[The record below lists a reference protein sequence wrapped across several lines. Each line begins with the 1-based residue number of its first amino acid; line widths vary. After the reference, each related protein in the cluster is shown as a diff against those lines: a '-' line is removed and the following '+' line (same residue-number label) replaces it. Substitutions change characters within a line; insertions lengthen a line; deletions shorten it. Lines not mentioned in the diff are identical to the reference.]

1 MGKNYNNLKN
11 NRVSYYIVIISFMFL
26 IFIGSIFI
34 GNSLLFIFKLSINRF
49 SIIIFPIIALILSKF
64 ILAKDGEKI
73 KLRYM
78 IGILFLF
85 YIIIIILGV
94 INNFIWDSS
103 YDSLAY
109 HQEGI
114 IRLKDGWNPFYEQNE
129 SINKWVNHYTKAP
142 WIFAASIYIITGKIE
157 SAKVLSMLLP
167 IIILLLGFAFFYLIT
182 KKKILVSILGSV
194 LLAINPV
201 NISQMFTYYV
211 DSILGIYI
219 IILII
224 NLFLILFFE
233 DLFYFKYFT
242 LINIATFLVNIKFTG
257 LAYAAIILGAFII
270 YNFIYNENKFNL
282 KLLCFFILS
291 FIFSVIIIGF
301 NPYITNTLN
310 KGNPLYPLAGNNKID
325 IMTAN
330 IPKNFRDDGEFEKAY
345 KSLIAIPS
353 IDNID
358 GIASKNFEEM
368 FRNNEETK
376 LIYAQADTRLRGFGL
391 YSIIFLPIS
400 FLFLIYLVIRIKNIK
415 LKVWSSLTLI
425 GLFAGVIYCGDFWW
439 ARYVSFIWVIPII
452 TYVIM
457 VNSKNKL
464 NKIIG
469 WTMLTLMLINST
481 IMLPSTLRI
490 KNNLSN
496 EIKQQ
501 ILIDREIPND
511 EFIFS
516 KINKSKEFNLSYKIK
531 K

>member
-1 MGKNYNNLKN
+1 
-11 NRVSYYIVIISFMFL
+11 MFL

-49 SIIIFPIIALILSKF
+49 SIIIFPIIALILSNF
-64 ILAKDGEKI
+64 ILVKDGEKI

-85 YIIIIILGV
+85 YIVIIILGF
-94 INNFIWDSS
+94 INNSLWDSS

-114 IRLKDGWNPFYEQNE
+114 IRLKEGWNPFYEQNE
-129 SINKWVNHYTKAP
+129 DINKWVNHYTKAP
-142 WIFAASIYIITGKIE
+142 WIFAASIYTITGKIE
-157 SAKVLSMLLP
+157 SAKVLTMLLP

-182 KKKILVSILGSV
+182 KKNIIISLLGSL

-219 IILII
+219 IILTIT
-224 NLFLILFFE
+224 LFLILFFE
-233 DLFYFKYFT
+233 DLFYFKYFS

-257 LAYAAIILGAFII
+257 LAYATIILGAFVI
-270 YNFIYNENKFNL
+270 YNFIYNSKKYNL
-282 KLLCFFILS
+282 KLLCFLILS
-291 FIFSVIIIGF
+291 FIFSVVIIGF

-310 KGNPLYPLAGNNKID
+310 KGNPLYPLAGTNKVD

-330 IPKNFRDDGEFEKAY
+330 IPEDFRYDSEFEKAY

-358 GIASKNFEEM
+358 GIASKNFREM

-376 LIYAQADTRLRGFGL
+376 LLYSQADTRLRGFGL

-400 FLFLIYLVIRIKNIK
+400 FLFLIYLVIRIKNKK

-425 GLFAGVIYCGDFWW
+425 GLFGVVIYCGDFWW
-439 ARYVSFIWVIPII
+439 ARYVSFIWTIPVI
-452 TYVIM
+452 TYIII
-457 VNSKNKL
+457 VNSKNTL

-469 WTMLTLMLINST
+469 CIMLIIMLINST
-481 IMLPSTLRI
+481 IMIPSILEI

-496 EIKQQ
+496 GIKQQ
-501 ILIDREIPND
+501 ILIDKEILND

-516 KINKSKEFNLSYKIK
+516 KINKSREFNLTYEIK
-531 K
+531 N